1 MHAGMEARTVLPSS
15 SEQTIVMTISLILE
29 GLLVESRVHYVV
41 VPN

>member
-1 MHAGMEARTVLPSS
+1 MHIGMEACTVLPSS

-29 GLLVESRVHYVV
+29 GLLVESRVHCVV